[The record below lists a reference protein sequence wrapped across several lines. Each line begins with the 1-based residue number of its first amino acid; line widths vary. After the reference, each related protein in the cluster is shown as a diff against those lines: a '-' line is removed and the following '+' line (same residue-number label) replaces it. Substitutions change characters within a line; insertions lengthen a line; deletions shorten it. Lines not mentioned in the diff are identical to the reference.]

1 MGYALT
7 MYDENDL
14 IFSPL
19 QRTLTEGH
27 RWVKVCIYRMPD
39 SQWTLEIED
48 DKGSS
53 TVWDDPFESDQA
65 ALEVALAEIE
75 TVGLVDFIE
84 APPSNRLH

>member
-1 MGYALT
+1 

-53 TVWDDPFESDQA
+53 TVWDAPFVSDQA
-65 ALEVALAEIE
+65 ALELALAEIE
-75 TVGLVDFIE
+75 AVGLVDFIE

>member
-1 MGYALT
+1 MT

-19 QRTLTEGH
+19 QQTLTEGH

-65 ALEVALAEIE
+65 ALEVALAEIDA
-75 TVGLVDFIE
+75 VGLVDFIE

>member
-1 MGYALT
+1 MT

-19 QRTLTEGH
+19 QQTLTEGH

-53 TVWDDPFESDQA
+53 TVWDDPF
-65 ALEVALAEIE
+65 
-75 TVGLVDFIE
+75 
-84 APPSNRLH
+84 